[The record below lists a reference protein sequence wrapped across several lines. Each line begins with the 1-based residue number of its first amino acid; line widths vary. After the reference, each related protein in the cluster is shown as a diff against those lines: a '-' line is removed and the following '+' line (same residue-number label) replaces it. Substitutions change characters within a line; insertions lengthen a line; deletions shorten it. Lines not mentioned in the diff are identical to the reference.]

1 MSDHDRKPVPGL
13 KWGGLI
19 LGTLAG
25 VFWLASLILNAIQ
38 ELSDGVLPNSIEG
51 PLLALLVLSASA
63 SVGFSWRN
71 LKVGGVLTTGS
82 GLALSIFA
90 YFSSGHNHLIAALV
104 SGFPFFLAGILITFS
119 ARWKRS

>member
-82 GLALSIFA
+82 GLALSFFA

>member
-1 MSDHDRKPVPGL
+1 MSDPDRKPIPGL

-25 VFWLASLILNAIQ
+25 GFWLVSLILNAVH
-38 ELSDGVLPNSIEG
+38 ELNEGVLPTSIEG
-51 PLLALLVLSASA
+51 PLLAFLVLSASA

-71 LKVGGVLTTGS
+71 LSVGGLLTTGS

>member
-1 MSDHDRKPVPGL
+1 MSDRDRKPVPGL

-38 ELSDGVLPNSIEG
+38 ELSEGVLPTSIEG
-51 PLLALLVLSASA
+51 TLLALLVLSASA

-104 SGFPFFLAGILITFS
+104 SGIPFFLAGVLITFS